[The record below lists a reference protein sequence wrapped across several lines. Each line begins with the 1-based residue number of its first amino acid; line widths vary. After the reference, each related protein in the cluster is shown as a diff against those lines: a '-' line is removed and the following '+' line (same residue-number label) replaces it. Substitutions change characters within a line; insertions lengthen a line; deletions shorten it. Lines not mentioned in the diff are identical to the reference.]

1 MSDKVYMF
9 LSPQTYNEIYAE
21 SSGIMIT
28 KQLPEN
34 NLGYLLE
41 QNSRFR
47 EKNKKLQAEKEKLKT
62 TLDYIAKHHSDHV
75 VGSLAKEAL
84 RGIL

>member
-1 MSDKVYMF
+1 MSEKVYMF

-41 QNSRFR
+41 QNSRYR
-47 EKNKKLQAEKEKLKT
+47 EKNQRLQAEKEKLMS
-62 TLDYIAKHHSDHV
+62 TLQYISKHHSEHV
-75 VGSLAKEAL
+75 LGSLAKEAL
-84 RGIL
+84 NGIL

>member
-1 MSDKVYMF
+1 MSEKVYMF

-34 NLGYLLE
+34 NLGYLLD
-41 QNSRFR
+41 QNSKYR
-47 EKNKKLQAEKEKLKT
+47 EKNKKLQSEKEKLRA
-62 TLDYIAKHHSDHV
+62 TLEYIAKNHADHV

-84 RGIL
+84 NGIL